1 MKYRKFGRTG
11 IEISDIAPG
20 LWGMSGWSGSDDEQS
35 LEALQLSAD
44 LGRNF
49 FDTAWGY
56 GTGKATVF
64 SDASSSSATQNLSLA
79 ATWMNSR
86 LFVEVVL
93 TSAARASGTS
103 TNFPRVM

>member
-1 MKYRKFGRTG
+1 MKYRKFGRIG

-56 GTGKATVF
+56 GTGK
-64 SDASSSSATQNLSLA
+64 SDSL
-79 ATWMNSR
+79 
-86 LFVEVVL
+86 L
-93 TSAARASGTS
+93 G
-103 TNFPRVM
+103 RVQLVGYSKPIACSHLDE